1 MTSAEDGRKISI
13 SDVLNGSC
21 DRCLR
26 VNLRPSRSRMKLWM
40 LLKNPALQNGM
51 KTRKKQNC
59 NDHIFKGIGCCRCTS
74 QPQKCVR
81 GAFIGL
87 VKVIVIMVHSYV
99 VCAEL

>member
-40 LLKNPALQNGM
+40 LLRNPALQNGM

-59 NDHIFKGIGCCRCTS
+59 NDHILKEWAVADIPASHRS
-74 QPQKCVR
+74 
-81 GAFIGL
+81 AF
-87 VKVIVIMVHSYV
+87 S
-99 VCAEL
+99 ELLLD